1 MFFRQTTYGQNIIFP
16 LKKKKQNTINK
27 MKNSL
32 LISLL
37 PPKTKPKTQIISLI
51 ISLKWYHLLPSK
63 KKKNP
68 KLISDHLIQTL
79 DSTQYFRVK
88 INMYLVDVHG
98 RQTEWAALS
107 IIAIL
112 TLWDRLEFSSARQS
126 HPLRWFM
133 REERL
138 ISDISTMKVVL
149 ADEKLS
155 SWSLDAKDMERER
168 EREIRICYKFIC
180 WVGRSNTLKN

>member
-1 MFFRQTTYGQNIIFP
+1 
-16 LKKKKQNTINK
+16 

-32 LISLL
+32 LISFL
-37 PPKTKPKTQIISLI
+37 PPKTKPKTQIISLL
-51 ISLKWYHLLPSK
+51 ISLKWYHLLPS

-79 DSTQYFRVK
+79 DSTQYFRVR

-98 RQTEWAALS
+98 GKTKWAALS

-112 TLWDRLEFSSARQS
+112 MLWDRLEFSSARQS

-138 ISDISTMKVVL
+138 ISDISTMKLVL

-155 SWSLDAKDMERER
+155 SWSLDVTDTERER

-180 WVGRSNTLKN
+180 WVGQSNTLKN

>member
-1 MFFRQTTYGQNIIFP
+1 
-16 LKKKKQNTINK
+16 

-32 LISLL
+32 LVSFL
-37 PPKTKPKTQIISLI
+37 PPKTIPKLKSSLFSYLSNGTISF
-51 ISLKWYHLLPSK
+51 PRK
-63 KKKNP
+63 KKKP
-68 KLISDHLIQTL
+68 KLISNHLIQTL
-79 DSTQYFRVK
+79 DSTQYFKVR

-98 RQTEWAALS
+98 GKTKWAALS

-112 TLWDRLEFSSARQS
+112 MLWDRLEFSSARQS

-138 ISDISTMKVVL
+138 ISDISTMKLVL

-155 SWSLDAKDMERER
+155 SWSLDATDTERER
-168 EREIRICYKFIC
+168 ERDQNLLQIYLLGGPVQYIEELTQF
-180 WVGRSNTLKN
+180 T

>member
-1 MFFRQTTYGQNIIFP
+1 
-16 LKKKKQNTINK
+16 
-27 MKNSL
+27 MKNSPH
-32 LISLL
+32 IFPS
-37 PPKTKPKTQIISLI
+37 PKNKTQNSNHLSSHISQMVPSP
-51 ISLKWYHLLPSK
+51 SLEE
-63 KKKNP
+63 KNP

-79 DSTQYFRVK
+79 DSTQYFRVR

-98 RQTEWAALS
+98 GKTEWAALS

-168 EREIRICYKFIC
+168 EREREIRICYKFIC

>member
-1 MFFRQTTYGQNIIFP
+1 
-16 LKKKKQNTINK
+16 

-32 LISLL
+32 LVSFL
-37 PPKTKPKTQIISLI
+37 PPKTKPKTQIISLL

-68 KLISDHLIQTL
+68 KLISNHLIQTL
-79 DSTQYFRVK
+79 DSTQYFKVR

-98 RQTEWAALS
+98 GKTKWAALS

-112 TLWDRLEFSSARQS
+112 MLWDRLEFSSARQS

-138 ISDISTMKVVL
+138 ISDISTMKLVL

-168 EREIRICYKFIC
+168 ERSEFVTNLF
-180 WVGRSNTLKN
+180 VGWAGPIH

>member
-1 MFFRQTTYGQNIIFP
+1 
-16 LKKKKQNTINK
+16 

-32 LISLL
+32 LVSFL
-37 PPKTKPKTQIISLI
+37 PPKTKPKTQIISLL

-63 KKKNP
+63 KKKKNP
-68 KLISDHLIQTL
+68 KLISNHLIQTL
-79 DSTQYFRVK
+79 DSTQYFKVR

-98 RQTEWAALS
+98 GKTKWASLS

-112 TLWDRLEFSSARQS
+112 MLWDRLEFSSARQS

-138 ISDISTMKVVL
+138 ISDISTMKLVL

-155 SWSLDAKDMERER
+155 SWSLDATDTERER
-168 EREIRICYKFIC
+168 ERDQNLLQIYLLGGSVQYIEELTQF
-180 WVGRSNTLKN
+180 T

>member
-1 MFFRQTTYGQNIIFP
+1 
-16 LKKKKQNTINK
+16 

-32 LISLL
+32 LVSFL
-37 PPKTKPKTQIISLI
+37 PPKTKPKTQIISLL

-63 KKKNP
+63 KKKTP
-68 KLISDHLIQTL
+68 KLISNHLIQTL
-79 DSTQYFRVK
+79 DSTQYFKVR
-88 INMYLVDVHG
+88 INMYLVDVHRG
-98 RQTEWAALS
+98 KTKWAALS

-112 TLWDRLEFSSARQS
+112 MLWDRLEFSSARQS

-138 ISDISTMKVVL
+138 ISDISTMKLVL

-155 SWSLDAKDMERER
+155 SWSLDATDTERER
-168 EREIRICYKFIC
+168 ERERKRSEFVTNLFVG
-180 WVGRSNTLKN
+180 WVGPIH